1 MPQPLDARIAAALAP
16 GARAVTVADLIS
28 EVASLIE
35 TAKAERAD
43 ADRKATA
50 FDTPE
55 AEADAAADAVVKADR
70 RVARLTA
77 AKQQLEARHAEL
89 MASER
94 RKRQV
99 AEHAAIKERRDALVA
114 DLREAWPRIEG
125 EIVALLHRI
134 EASDAEIAAFQ
145 QGGCPAGLG
154 WLESAEALARDVPG
168 NWMRGSVPIKRLTAI
183 TLPAFDGKGAG
194 VAWPDLRPQIERRMA
209 IEAQQRAQALAA
221 KRQKDAHEAQFK
233 RYEIA
238 PPANSRDRHVDCYF
252 GRVEVVRRGAI
263 RMDDAQVEAAR
274 ARGFTVTPLAA
285 GKTIGGPSGV
295 PAI

>member
-1 MPQPLDARIAAALAP
+1 MPKPIDERIAAALAP
-16 GARAVTVADLIS
+16 GARAATVSDLIT

-35 TAKAERAD
+35 TTKAERAE

-55 AEADAAADAVVKADR
+55 AEADDAADAVVKADR
-70 RVARLTA
+70 RIARFIA
-77 AKQQLEARHAEL
+77 AMEQLEARHAEQ

-99 AEHAAIKERRDALVA
+99 AEHAAIKERRDALVQ
-114 DLREAWPRIEG
+114 DLRESWPRIEG
-125 EIVALLHRI
+125 EIVDLLRRI

-145 QGGCPAGLG
+145 QGGSPAGLE
-154 WLESAEALARDVPG
+154 WLGSAEALARDVPG
-168 NWMRGSVPIKRLTAI
+168 NWQWPSGGPVQRLTKI
-183 TLPAFDGKGAG
+183 KLPTFDGRES
-194 VAWPDLRPQIERRMA
+194 AWPDLRPERERRAA
-209 IEAQQRAQALAA
+209 IEAQQRAQFLAA
-221 KRQKDAHEAQFK
+221 KQQTEAREARFK

-238 PPANSRDRHVDCYF
+238 PPAEARDRHVDCYH

-295 PAI
+295 TTI

>member
-1 MPQPLDARIAAALAP
+1 MPKPIDERIAAALAP

-35 TAKAERAD
+35 TAKAERAA

-50 FDTPE
+50 FNTPE

-77 AKQQLEARHAEL
+77 AKEQLEARHAEL

-114 DLREAWPRIEG
+114 DLREAWPRIEA

-145 QGGCPAGLG
+145 QGGSPAGLE
-154 WLESAEALARDVPG
+154 WLGSAEALARDVPG
-168 NWMRGSVPIKRLTAI
+168 NWQWPSGGPIQRLTKI
-183 TLPAFDGKGAG
+183 KLPTFDGKDS
-194 VAWPDLRPQIERRMA
+194 AWPDLRPERERA
-209 IEAQQRAQALAA
+209 TALWAQQQAQLLAA
-221 KRQKDAHEAQFK
+221 KRQKEAHEARFK

-238 PPANSRDRHVDCYF
+238 PPTDKRDRHVDCYH

-274 ARGFTVTPLAA
+274 ARGFVVKPLAD
-285 GKTIGGPSGV
+285 GKIIGGPSGV
-295 PAI
+295 PTI